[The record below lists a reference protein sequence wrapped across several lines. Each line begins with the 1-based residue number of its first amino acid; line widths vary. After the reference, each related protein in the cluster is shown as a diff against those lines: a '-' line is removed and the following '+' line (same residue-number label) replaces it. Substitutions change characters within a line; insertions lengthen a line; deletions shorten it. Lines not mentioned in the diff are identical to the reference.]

1 MHPSDTREIDE
12 FKSLPGYQ
20 ISAILDRHS
29 PNRTPGT
36 RLDSVPGVLPVTE
49 EVNNIV
55 KVFSKPNCKQCDMTY
70 KVLDSR
76 GIKYEVTDITEDDT
90 AYSYVKDE
98 LGYMQAPVVVAGD
111 QHWSGFRPD
120 LINNI

>member
-1 MHPSDTREIDE
+1 
-12 FKSLPGYQ
+12 
-20 ISAILDRHS
+20 
-29 PNRTPGT
+29 
-36 RLDSVPGVLPVTE
+36 
-49 EVNNIV
+49 
-55 KVFSKPNCKQCDMTY
+55 MTY

-76 GIKYEVTDITEDDT
+76 GISYEVHDITKDVE
-90 AYSYVKDE
+90 AYEYVKEE